1 MSQEQLQAAL
11 AARERISKLL
21 APNPFAD
28 DDGSTPAAL
37 AAALSAQL
45 PRPQFLRELVAA
57 IAATRLIVPVPAHGL
72 EEPAAAVAVEIGKPG
87 GHKPHQN
94 DPAQDAASLALHLD
108 DGHIAMPV
116 FSSQAD
122 MQAWRTDVRP
132 APVTPQRAAQVACLS
147 TDQIWV
153 LNPATDNIRIPRPAV
168 ISLSQAQKWVP
179 SWENEQLQAELKE
192 QLMAYKAMVNVAFE
206 AGDTSELRIY
216 ALIDRSCGKEEMLD
230 AVEGAQQVLVNPDWA
245 NRVDHVEIC
254 PILWPIEQ

>member
-1 MSQEQLQAAL
+1 
-11 AARERISKLL
+11 
-21 APNPFAD
+21 
-28 DDGSTPAAL
+28 
-37 AAALSAQL
+37 
-45 PRPQFLRELVAA
+45 
-57 IAATRLIVPVPAHGL
+57 
-72 EEPAAAVAVEIGKPG
+72 
-87 GHKPHQN
+87 
-94 DPAQDAASLALHLD
+94 
-108 DGHIAMPV
+108 
-116 FSSQAD
+116 

-206 AGDTSELRIY
+206 AGETSELRIY

-245 NRVDHVEIC
+245 DRVDHVEIC